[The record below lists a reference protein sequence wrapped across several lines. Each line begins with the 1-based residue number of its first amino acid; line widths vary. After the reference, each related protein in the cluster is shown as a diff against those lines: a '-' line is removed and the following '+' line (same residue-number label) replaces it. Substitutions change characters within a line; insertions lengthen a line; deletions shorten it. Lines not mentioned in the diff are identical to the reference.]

1 MPERVKV
8 DISILTIVKIFL
20 VAIIFVLLYWVRE
33 VLLLVFISL
42 ILAAAFQ
49 PVVQNWSKKVGKTI
63 AVLFLLAIFIF
74 LVAGF
79 FFLVVP
85 LLVEQIKQLIEQLPV
100 YIDKIQAFRAH
111 TPSIQRWIDSVSGAL
126 SGTVGNVVNLTVSF
140 IGGLISFFTI
150 IILTIYFLLDEK
162 AFSSLG
168 QNVIS
173 EEKVSDAIMVIKKVS
188 VKLGNWLRGQMLLGL
203 IIAILVYIGLSI
215 MDVPYALTIAVI
227 SGVMEIIPIVGP
239 FISGSI
245 AALIAYPVSAILAL
259 VVIIFYLIIQQVE
272 NNLLVPKIMQKAIG
286 LPPAIIIVGIL
297 VFGNLLGT
305 IGALLA
311 VPILGIIHVIFEE
324 RRAIKAIF
332 TK

>member
-1 MPERVKV
+1 M
-8 DISILTIVKIFL
+8 
-20 VAIIFVLLYWVRE
+20 AIIFVVLYWVRS

-49 PVVQNWSKKVGKTI
+49 PVVHSWSKKVGKTI

-85 LLVEQIKQLIEQLPV
+85 LLVEQIRQLIEQLPV
-100 YIDKIQAFRAH
+100 YIDKIQAFRTH
-111 TPSIQRWIDSVSGAL
+111 TPSIQRWIDSASGTL
-126 SGTVGNVVNLTVSF
+126 SSTVGNVVNLTVSF
-140 IGGLISFFTI
+140 VGGLISFFTI
-150 IILTIYFLLDEK
+150 IILTVYFLLDEK

-173 EEKVSDAIMVIKKVS
+173 EEKISDAIMVIKKVS

-203 IIAILVYIGLSI
+203 IIAILVYVGLTI

-227 SGVMEIIPIVGP
+227 SGVLEIIPIVGP
-239 FISGSI
+239 FISGTI
-245 AALIAYPVSAILAL
+245 ATLIAYPVSPVLAII
-259 VVIIFYLIIQQVE
+259 VIIFYLIVQQIE

-305 IGALLA
+305 VGALLA
-311 VPILGIIHVIFEE
+311 VPILGIIHVLFEE
-324 RRAIKAIF
+324 RLAIKAIF